1 MNTGQM
7 LLSVGAIMLLSFLI
21 LRVNT
26 TQLHT
31 EEEMGNSKFG
41 LVAIS
46 IGTSVIEEAN
56 KKAFDENTYNAFCGS
71 PSQLSNTLGPDK
83 LEVDPNFN
91 DFDDYNNL
99 NRDISIPNDTNSVHV
114 HCVVNYINPSQP
126 DSAIATK
133 TFNKKITVY
142 ISSKYMVDTIKLSS
156 VFCYWKKI

>member
-1 MNTGQM
+1 M
-7 LLSVGAIMLLSFLI
+7 LLSVGAILLLSFLI
-21 LRVNT
+21 LRVNS

-31 EEEMGNSKFG
+31 EEEMVNSKFG

-56 KKAFDENTYNAFCGS
+56 KKAFDENTFNAFCSS
-71 PSQLSNTLGPDK
+71 PNMLSNTMGPEK

-99 NRDISIPNDTNSVHV
+99 DRDISIPNDTNSVHI
-114 HCVVNYINPSQP
+114 HCAVSYINPSQP
-126 DSAIATK
+126 DIDITTK

-142 ISSKYMVDTIKLSS
+142 VSSKYMADTIKISS
-156 VFCYWKKI
+156 IFCYWKKI